1 MLQIIL
7 KLIPMRYSI
16 ILVVLTIC
24 SFIAVAEAE
33 NSADSNTN
41 TTSYWNDQ
49 GGLFLLQYKFEDAL
63 GAYNNSLRINGSNAP
78 ALIGQG
84 SALENLGMSNESLKS
99 YEKAI
104 SISPDNA
111 KAWIGRGIV
120 LQDLG
125 RYNESLQS
133 YNQALELDPTNAN
146 ALNDKAWLYYKL
158 GNNEEA
164 IANVDKAIDI
174 YNSSLAAALDTKGV
188 ALAALG
194 RNEEAL
200 GYINQALELD
210 PLDSIIWI
218 HKGNILKAMGN
229 TSGSEAALAKAKEL
243 PAQNLNN
250 ESV

>member
-1 MLQIIL
+1 MKCAIIL
-7 KLIPMRYSI
+7 LA
-16 ILVVLTIC
+16 LTIC
-24 SFIAVAEAE
+24 SLTTAFAVAQ
-33 NSADSNTN
+33 NSVGNN
-41 TTSYWNDQ
+41 TTSYWNNQ
-49 GGLFLLQYKFEDAL
+49 GGLFLLQYKFDDAL
-63 GAYNNSLRINGSNAP
+63 NAYNNSLRINGSNVL
-78 ALIGQG
+78 ALIGRG
-84 SALENLGMSNESLKS
+84 SALENLGKSNESLES
-99 YEKAI
+99 YQKAI
-104 SISPDNA
+104 EISPDNA
-111 KAWIGRGIV
+111 KAWIGKGIV

-146 ALNDKAWLYYKL
+146 AFNDKAWLYYKR

-164 IANVDKAIDI
+164 LTNVNQSIDI
-174 YNSSLAAALDTKGV
+174 FNSNLAAALDTKAV

-200 GYINQALELD
+200 GYINQALGLD
-210 PLDSIIWI
+210 PLDSIVWI

-229 TSGSEAALAKAKEL
+229 TSGSEAAFAKVKEL

>member
-1 MLQIIL
+1 M
-7 KLIPMRYSI
+7 KCAK
-16 ILVVLTIC
+16 ILVVLTIF
-24 SFIAVAEAE
+24 SFIAVVAEAE
-33 NSADSNTN
+33 NSADNN

-49 GGLFLLQYKFEDAL
+49 GGLLLLQYKFEDAL
-63 GAYNNSLRINGSNAP
+63 NAYNNSLRINGSNVP

-84 SALENLGMSNESLKS
+84 SALSNLGMSNESLKS

-104 SISPDNA
+104 SISPDNV

-133 YNQALELDPTNAN
+133 YNQALELDPTNAD

-164 IANVDKAIDI
+164 IANVDKSIDI
-174 YNSSLAAALDTKGV
+174 FNSRLAAALDTKGV

-200 GYINQALELD
+200 GYVNQALELD
-210 PLDSIIWI
+210 PLDSILWI
-218 HKGNILKAMGN
+218 HKGNILRAMGN
-229 TSGSEAALAKAKEL
+229 TSGSEAAFAKVKEL